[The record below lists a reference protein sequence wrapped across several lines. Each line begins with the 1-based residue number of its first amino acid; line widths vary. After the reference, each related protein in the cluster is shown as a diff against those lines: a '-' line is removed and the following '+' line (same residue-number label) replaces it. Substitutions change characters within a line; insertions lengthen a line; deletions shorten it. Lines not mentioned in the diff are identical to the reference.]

1 MNTQTQLAERNPGT
15 VVRHG
20 ETQVQKGPTIVPAID
35 IYEDA
40 HGITLWADLP
50 GVSRDRLNVHVQ
62 DGNLFIEGEAS
73 IDTPADLRLQHAEL
87 REPRFARA
95 FSLSADFDVS
105 KIDANLSDGVLK
117 LSIPRREE
125 ARPRRIEVSVG

>member
-1 MNTQTQLAERNPGT
+1 MNTQTQLTERNPGT
-15 VVRHG
+15 VVRRG
-20 ETQVQKGPTIVPAID
+20 DTQTQKESTIVPPVD

-50 GVSRDRLNVHVQ
+50 GVSRDKMNVHVQ
-62 DGNLFIEGEAS
+62 DGNLFIEGEVS
-73 IDTPADLRLQHAEL
+73 IDTPDGLRLQYAEI

-95 FSLSADFDVS
+95 FSLSADFDIS

>member
-1 MNTQTQLAERNPGT
+1 MNTQTQLAERNTGSMA
-15 VVRHG
+15 RRDDA
-20 ETQVQKGPTIVPAID
+20 QAQKGPTIVPAVD
-35 IYEDA
+35 INEDA

-62 DGNLFIEGEAS
+62 DSTLFIEGEALIES
-73 IDTPADLRLQHAEL
+73 PSGLRLHHAEI

-95 FSLSADFDVS
+95 FSLSADFDTS
-105 KIDANLSDGVLK
+105 RIEANLSDGVLK

-125 ARPRRIEVSVG
+125 ARPRRIEVSTG

>member
-1 MNTQTQLAERNPGT
+1 MNTQTQLVERDPGT
-15 VVRHG
+15 VARNG
-20 ETQVQKGPTIVPAID
+20 DNQAQKGPAIVPAVD

-73 IDTPADLRLQHAEL
+73 IDTPDDLRLHHAEI
-87 REPRFARA
+87 REPRYARA
-95 FSLSADFDVS
+95 FSLSAEFDIS
-105 KIDANLSDGVLK
+105 KIDANLSDGVVK
-117 LSIPRREE
+117 LSIPRSEE
-125 ARPRRIEVSVG
+125 ARPRRIDVSVR

>member
-1 MNTQTQLAERNPGT
+1 MNSQTQLAERNSET
-15 VVRHG
+15 VARRDD
-20 ETQVQKGPTIVPAID
+20 TQAQQRPAIVPAVD
-35 IYEDA
+35 VYEDA

-73 IDTPADLRLQHAEL
+73 IDTPDGLRLHHAEI

-95 FSLSADFDVS
+95 FSLSADFDIS
-105 KIDANLSDGVLK
+105 KIDASLNDGVLK

>member
-1 MNTQTQLAERNPGT
+1 MNTQTHLAERNPGT
-15 VVRHG
+15 IARHG
-20 ETQVQKGPTIVPAID
+20 NAQAQKGPTIVPAVD

-40 HGITLWADLP
+40 HGITLWTDLP

-62 DGNLFIEGEAS
+62 DGSLFIEGEAS
-73 IDTPADLRLQHAEL
+73 IDTPDGLRLHHAEI

-95 FSLSADFDVS
+95 FSLSADFDTS
-105 KIDANLSDGVLK
+105 NIEANLNDGVLK

>member
-1 MNTQTQLAERNPGT
+1 M
-15 VVRHG
+15 
-20 ETQVQKGPTIVPAID
+20 
-35 IYEDA
+35 

-50 GVSRDRLNVHVQ
+50 GVSRDRLSVHVQ
-62 DGNLFIEGEAS
+62 DGNLLIEGEAL
-73 IDTPADLRLQHAEL
+73 IDTPEGLRLHHAEI
-87 REPRFARA
+87 REPRYARA
-95 FSLSADFDVS
+95 FSLSADFDIS

>member
-1 MNTQTQLAERNPGT
+1 MNTQTQLAECNTGT
-15 VVRHG
+15 VARNG
-20 ETQVQKGPTIVPAID
+20 DTQAQKGPAIVPAVD
-35 IYEDA
+35 IYEDV

-62 DGNLFIEGEAS
+62 DGNLIIEGEAL
-73 IDTPADLRLQHAEL
+73 IDTPEGLRLHHAEI

-95 FSLSADFDVS
+95 FSLSADFDIS

-125 ARPRRIEVSVG
+125 ARPRRIEVSAG

>member
-1 MNTQTQLAERNPGT
+1 MNTQTQLAERNTGSMA
-15 VVRHG
+15 RRDDA
-20 ETQVQKGPTIVPAID
+20 QAQKGPTIVPAVD
-35 IYEDA
+35 INEDT

-62 DGNLFIEGEAS
+62 DSTLFIEGEALVES
-73 IDTPADLRLQHAEL
+73 PGGLRLHYAEI

-95 FSLSADFDVS
+95 FSLSADFDTS
-105 KIDANLSDGVLK
+105 RIEANLSDGVLK

-125 ARPRRIEVSVG
+125 ARPRRIEVSTG